1 VKYFC
6 DGIRAS
12 VCRYYIVVVGL
23 PCNVL
28 MEQVNGFGEH
38 TRQRRMYAIF
48 AHVSWTNTIVE
59 NDDRS

>member
-28 MEQVNGFGEH
+28 MEQVNGFGEP
-38 TRQRRMYAIF
+38 TRQRRMYSSCACIL
-48 AHVSWTNTIVE
+48 NE
-59 NDDRS
+59 YNC